1 MPPRLRVSLWLL
13 ICLGLLSP
21 AARAAKPEAAAEG
34 PGVVKIDPAATQ
46 GVWEGWGTS
55 LAWWAKDFGHRDD
68 IADWLFTTGTVQ
80 INGTTLP
87 GLGMTIA
94 RYNAGAC
101 SSAEIDG
108 RRMVV
113 SRSILPFRQLDTFWL
128 DGRNRDPASTSW
140 DWSAD
145 ANQRGMLQK
154 ARDRG
159 ANHFELFFN
168 SPPWWMCVN
177 DNPSGG
183 PKGNIENLRAD
194 MRESFAYY
202 IATIARRAA
211 DHWGLAFTS
220 VATFNEPSSDYWFAN
235 GKQEGSHFSPRS
247 QAEILPLVRAA
258 LDRQGLAT
266 LALSASD
273 ETSYD
278 HALNAWRAYPPEVR
292 AIVAQVNVHGY
303 QGLNGNRAALR
314 AEAATRDGKP
324 IWNSEHGDRDADGL
338 HMAQVLH
345 HDMAVL
351 RPLAWCYW
359 QPIDG
364 GREGKGGSGWGFIDA
379 NMLSSKLGKV
389 NPKAY
394 VFAQYS
400 RHIRPGMTILDLGNE
415 RVTAALDPKTGK
427 LVVVALN
434 DGEAPLAL
442 SLDLSLCPRPGGRVS
457 RWLTSP
463 QATARYERL
472 ADETLTSATPAW
484 TLPPKSVLTLEIEP
498 AALSVATPSGILAD
512 LPVDAVWSGH
522 PVSFA
527 FLTERG
533 HQFIAYYDSERRITV
548 AGRRLDETAWT
559 KVHPEGVALPGR
571 GGRVSNITGW
581 DSHNYLALILDRDGY
596 LHLSGNMH
604 NDPLCYYRSSR
615 P

>member
-1 MPPRLRVSLWLL
+1 MNKHARPLVWLATGFAFLSTGLRAEKPDTISN
-13 ICLGLLSP
+13 SP
-21 AARAAKPEAAAEG
+21 AEVR
-34 PGVVKIDPAATQ
+34 IDPAATQ
-46 GVWEGWGTS
+46 GVWMGWGTS
-55 LAWWAKDFGHRDD
+55 LAWWTKDFGHRDD
-68 IADWLFTTGTVQ
+68 VADWLFTTGTVR
-80 INGTTLP
+80 IDGHTLP

-113 SRSILPFRQLDTFWL
+113 SRSILPFRQLDTFWV
-128 DGRNRDPASTSW
+128 DGRDRDPASASW
-140 DWSAD
+140 NWNAD

-159 ANHFELFFN
+159 ADRFELFFN

-211 DHWGLAFTS
+211 DHWGIAFTS

-235 GKQEGSHFSPRS
+235 GKQEGAHFSPRS

-258 LDRQGLAT
+258 LDRQGLAA
-266 LALSASD
+266 LPLSASD

-278 HALNAWRAYPPEVR
+278 HALNAWRAFSPEVR

-303 QGLNGNRAALR
+303 QGVGGNRDALR
-314 AEAATRDGKP
+314 AEAGVRDGKV

-338 HMAQVLH
+338 HMARVLH
-345 HDMAVL
+345 RDMALL

-379 NMLSSKLGKV
+379 NMLNPKLGRV
-389 NPKAY
+389 NAKAY

-400 RHIRPGMTILDLGNE
+400 RHIRPGMTILTTGGE
-415 RVTAALDPKTGK
+415 HVTAAYDAKTRK

-434 DGEAPLAL
+434 DAESARVL
-442 SLDLSLCPRPGGRVS
+442 SLDLAILPGAAGRVS

-463 QATARYERL
+463 FANARYERL
-472 ADETLTSATPAW
+472 EDESLRTTKPSWTIPAR
-484 TLPPKSVLTLEIEP
+484 SVLTIEVVSP
-498 AALSVATPSGILAD
+498 A
-512 LPVDAVWSGH
+512 
-522 PVSFA
+522 
-527 FLTERG
+527 R
-533 HQFIAYYDSERRITV
+533 
-548 AGRRLDETAWT
+548 
-559 KVHPEGVALPGR
+559 
-571 GGRVSNITGW
+571 
-581 DSHNYLALILDRDGY
+581 
-596 LHLSGNMH
+596 
-604 NDPLCYYRSSR
+604 
-615 P
+615 

>member
-1 MPPRLRVSLWLL
+1 MPNPVITLIGLL
-13 ICLGLLSP
+13 ISVVGICVG
-21 AARAAKPEAAAEG
+21 ARAEKPDVL
-34 PGVVKIDPAATQ
+34 PPVTSSVKIDPTATL
-46 GVWEGWGTS
+46 GVWVGGGTS

-80 INGTTLP
+80 INGNTLP

-128 DGRNRDPASTSW
+128 DGRDRDPASASW

-159 ANHFELFFN
+159 ANRFELFFN

-183 PKGNIENLRAD
+183 PKGNAENLRAD

-235 GKQEGSHFSPRS
+235 GKQEGAHFSPRS

-278 HALNAWRAYPPEVR
+278 HAVNAWRIYPPEVR

-314 AEAATRDGKP
+314 AEAAIRDGKP

-338 HMAQVLH
+338 HMARVLH

-364 GREGKGGSGWGFIDA
+364 GLGGKGGSGWGFIDA
-379 NMLSSKLGKV
+379 NMLSPKLGKV
-389 NPKAY
+389 NAKAH

-400 RHIRPGMTILDLGNE
+400 RHIRPGMVILTTGSE
-415 RVTAALDPKTGK
+415 HVTAAYDAKARK

-434 DGEAPLAL
+434 EGDSAREIA
-442 SLDLSLCPRPGGRVS
+442 LDLAMLPSAAGRVS

-463 QATARYERL
+463 FATERYERL
-472 ADETLTSATPAW
+472 ADEQLKTTKPSWTIPA
-484 TLPPKSVLTLEIEP
+484 KSVLTVEVQ
-498 AALSVATPSGILAD
+498 ASVP
-512 LPVDAVWSGH
+512 
-522 PVSFA
+522 
-527 FLTERG
+527 
-533 HQFIAYYDSERRITV
+533 DSR
-548 AGRRLDETAWT
+548 
-559 KVHPEGVALPGR
+559 
-571 GGRVSNITGW
+571 
-581 DSHNYLALILDRDGY
+581 
-596 LHLSGNMH
+596 
-604 NDPLCYYRSSR
+604 
-615 P
+615 